1 MPNPTYGTATYTYD
15 GVKGLYT
22 CNITVSGNTVDPAA
36 TKATGVG
43 DTKYQA
49 KRHAVVTY
57 EKQNP
62 LAFKNVPAD
71 A

>member
-1 MPNPTYGTATYTYD
+1 MAVTYAPATYTYD
-15 GVKGLYT
+15 GITGLYHCT
-22 CNITVSGNTVDPAA
+22 IAVSGNTIDPTA
-36 TKATGVG
+36 TVATGVG

-57 EKQNP
+57 EKENP

>member
-1 MPNPTYGTATYTYD
+1 MAVTYGTPKYTRD
-15 GVKGLYT
+15 EIKGLWH
-22 CNITVSGNTVDPAA
+22 CEITVSGNTIDPSAIV
-36 TKATGVG
+36 TEGVG

-57 EKQNP
+57 EKENP
-62 LAFKNVPAD
+62 LAFKNLPAD

>member
-1 MPNPTYGTATYTYD
+1 MAVTYAPAKYTYD
-15 GVKGLYT
+15 GTTGLYT
-22 CNITVSGNTVDPAA
+22 CTIAVSGNTIDPTA
-36 TKATGVG
+36 TVAEGVG

>member
-1 MPNPTYGTATYTYD
+1 MAVTYGTPKYTFD
-15 GVKGLYT
+15 AVKGLWT
-22 CNITVSGNTVDPAA
+22 CEITVSGNTIDPNA
-36 TKATGVG
+36 TKTVGVG

-57 EKQNP
+57 EKENP